1 MPEIKTRERVKDIKK
16 LDKSA
21 VIGQRMKAAYIR
33 SKERGVG
40 KRETEE
46 SNPAGYAED
55 QVQDAI
61 NEGGQLGASSAKLA
75 FQRGR
80 DVFQR
85 QRAKKAVKD
94 LRERNAPEAQP
105 IPVEHLT
112 AGVESAPEPAATPTS
127 PGQPVE
133 RGRELAKRQAIRR
146 KERSRTAHLGQ
157 GQTDIPH
164 RDLVYPV
171 EQSLPLIRQRHAETP
186 PAAVRDEK
194 ASSSVLRIVKTP
206 QQTAKAAIKTPQ
218 AAEIRRQET
227 VQTVRT
233 AQIAV
238 RTARASAKTAAKKA
252 QHLAKSVAVE
262 VRKAVTAA
270 RTSLAALLSG
280 GWVAVLMV
288 VIVVLFGGV
297 LALFGDT
304 AESNAYTPVSAE
316 VEAYTPLIRL
326 YAEQH
331 GIPDFVDLIKAV
343 MMTESG
349 GKGSDPM
356 QASESGY
363 NTRYPRKPNGITDP
377 EYSIHVGVQTLAAS
391 IRAAKVE
398 SPLDLERIKLCL
410 QGYNFGNGYISW
422 ALDKYGGYSEANAI
436 EFSQM
441 MAKKLGWSS
450 YGSTKYPSVVLQ
462 YYPFGYKLP
471 TEGDGDYLWPLPG
484 YTRISSPFGYRHCP
498 YHGRE
503 LHGGVD
509 LPAPYG
515 TNILAA
521 KGGTVVLSTY
531 GSSFGNHVAV
541 SHPDGSRT
549 MYAHMSARLVSV
561 GDTVVQGQVIGKV
574 GSTGNSTGNH
584 LHFEVWTNGSSS
596 SRVNP
601 MDYF

>member
-1 MPEIKTRERVKDIKK
+1 MPEIKTRERVKDIKT

-46 SNPAGYAED
+46 SSPAGYAED
-55 QVQDAI
+55 KVQDAI
-61 NEGGQLGASSAKLA
+61 NEGGQLSAYSAKLA

-146 KERSRTAHLGQ
+146 KERSRTAYLGQ

-164 RDLVYPV
+164 GDLSYPV
-171 EQSLPLIRQRHAETP
+171 EQSLPLIRQRNAETP

-233 AQIAV
+233 EQITA

-262 VRKAVTAA
+262 VRKAVTAT
-270 RTSLAALLSG
+270 RTSLTALLSG

-297 LALFGDT
+297 LALFGDS
-304 AESNAYTPVSAE
+304 AESNA
-316 VEAYTPLIRL
+316 
-326 YAEQH
+326 
-331 GIPDFVDLIKAV
+331 IK
-343 MMTESG
+343 
-349 GKGSDPM
+349 
-356 QASESGY
+356 
-363 NTRYPRKPNGITDP
+363 
-377 EYSIHVGVQTLAAS
+377 
-391 IRAAKVE
+391 
-398 SPLDLERIKLCL
+398 
-410 QGYNFGNGYISW
+410 
-422 ALDKYGGYSEANAI
+422 
-436 EFSQM
+436 FSQM

-450 YGSTKYPSVVLQ
+450 YGSTKYP
-462 YYPFGYKLP
+462 
-471 TEGDGDYLWPLPG
+471 
-484 YTRISSPFGYRHCP
+484 
-498 YHGRE
+498 
-503 LHGGVD
+503 
-509 LPAPYG
+509 
-515 TNILAA
+515 
-521 KGGTVVLSTY
+521 
-531 GSSFGNHVAV
+531 
-541 SHPDGSRT
+541 
-549 MYAHMSARLVSV
+549 
-561 GDTVVQGQVIGKV
+561 
-574 GSTGNSTGNH
+574 
-584 LHFEVWTNGSSS
+584 
-596 SRVNP
+596 
-601 MDYF
+601 